1 MKEFK
6 LRRVEQIYFDDVFVG
21 DQIPPLVKG
30 PFNVMELAKFGAMI
44 GDFMPTHYDHKWA
57 TELSRVP
64 GVVVFGLQNM
74 THMSQ
79 LLTDWIG
86 ANGILRKFAHRGR
99 AQIYVGDTVTINGE
113 VSKKYLQDGEG
124 YLDCRVWGTNQNGNL
139 VEDGEAT
146 VILPFHDS
154 AVPLE
159 NYDADIQD
167 MHQPD
172 GGM

>member
-1 MKEFK
+1 VKEIE
-6 LRRVEQIYFDDVFVG
+6 LRRFDQVFFDDISVG

-30 PFNVMELAKFGAMI
+30 PFNVMEMSKFGAMI

-86 ANGILRKFAHRGR
+86 ANGVLRKLAHRGR
-99 AQIYVGDTVTINGE
+99 AQVYVGDSVTLAGV
-113 VSKKYLQDGEG
+113 VSKKYIQDGEG
-124 YLDCRVWGTNQNGNL
+124 YLECRLWGTKQDGTL
-139 VEDGEAT
+139 FEDGEAT
-146 VILPFHDS
+146 VILPFREPSIHR
-154 AVPLE
+154 
-159 NYDADIQD
+159 Q
-167 MHQPD
+167 
-172 GGM
+172 